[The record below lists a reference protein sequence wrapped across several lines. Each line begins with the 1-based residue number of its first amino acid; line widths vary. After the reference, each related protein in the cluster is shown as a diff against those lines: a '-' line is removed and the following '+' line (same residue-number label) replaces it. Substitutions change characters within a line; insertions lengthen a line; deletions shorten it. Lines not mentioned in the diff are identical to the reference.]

1 MPEHDV
7 QKQQPGGVRPLECDS
22 HHPVIAAI
30 DLGTNSC
37 RLLVARVNVAGVRTN
52 YFRSRPRPLAWKVID
67 SFAKVVRLGEGLHSN
82 DELSDEAMDRAMEAL
97 AICRKKL
104 DRYPLHSLRAVATEA
119 CRRAKNNY
127 VLVERAKKELNLD
140 IEIIDSE
147 EEASLALKG
156 CSAMLNP
163 HVPYGIV
170 FDIGGG
176 STEVILVKLKKDG
189 KRRPGY
195 AVPFDVVDSISV
207 PYGVVTTT
215 EAVGPPIDTAQS
227 HEFLQNKIFEGLKG
241 FVEKNNILQLIKNNE
256 LQITGSSGTVTTLAA
271 FHLGLAQYER
281 RLVDGMTISYEDLYN
296 VIDRILNMT
305 REERLDQSNIGFS
318 RADYVLTGSNILK
331 AICDA
336 LPIKTM
342 RIADRGVREGI
353 LIDLMLEV
361 IKV

>member
-1 MPEHDV
+1 MSGYDV
-7 QKQQPGGVRPLECDS
+7 QKQHHEEFRPLECDA
-22 HHPVIAAI
+22 HHPIIAAI

-52 YFRSRPRPLAWKVID
+52 YFRSRPKPVSWKVID

-82 DELSDEAMDRAMEAL
+82 GELSEDAMDRAMEAL
-97 AICRKKL
+97 SVCRKKL
-104 DRYPLHSLRAVATEA
+104 DRYHLHSLRVVATEA
-119 CRRAKNNY
+119 CRRASNNH
-127 VLVERAKKELNLD
+127 VLVDRAKKELDFD
-140 IEIIDSE
+140 IEIINAE

-163 HVPYGIV
+163 HIPYGIV

-176 STEVILVKLKKDG
+176 STEVILVKLKKSS
-189 KRRPGY
+189 KRQPGY
-195 AVPFDVVDSISV
+195 AVPFDEIDSISV

-215 EAVGPPIDTAQS
+215 EAVGMPLETEES
-227 HEFLQNKIFEGLKG
+227 HKFLQGKIFERLGG
-241 FVEKNNILQLIKNNE
+241 FVERNNIKKLIEKEE

-271 FHLGLAQYER
+271 LHLGLEHYDR
-281 RLVDGMTISYEDLYN
+281 RVIDGMSILYSDLYN
-296 VIDRILNMT
+296 VISRILKMT

-336 LPIKTM
+336 LPLKTM
-342 RIADRGVREGI
+342 KIADRGVREGI

>member
-1 MPEHDV
+1 MSDYDV
-7 QKQQPGGVRPLECDS
+7 QKPQSGGVRPLECDC
-22 HHPVIAAI
+22 HHPTIAAI

-52 YFRSRPRPLAWKVID
+52 YFRSRPKPLSWKVID
-67 SFAKVVRLGEGLHSN
+67 SFAKVVRLGEGLHN
-82 DELSDEAMDRAMEAL
+82 NEELSEDAMDRAMEAL
-97 AICRKKL
+97 GTCRKKL
-104 DRYPLHSLRAVATEA
+104 DRYHLHSLRVVATEA
-119 CRRAKNNY
+119 CRHAKNNY
-127 VLVERAKKELNLD
+127 VLVDRAKKELDLD
-140 IEIIDSE
+140 IEIIGSE

-176 STEVILVKLKKDG
+176 STEIILVKLKKNG
-189 KRRPGY
+189 KRSPGY
-195 AVPFDVVDSISV
+195 TVPFDEIDSISI

-215 EAVGPPIDTAQS
+215 EEVGIPIETEQS
-227 HEFLQNKIFEGLKG
+227 HAFLQSKILDGLKD
-241 FVEKNNILQLIKNNE
+241 FIKRNNITQLIEKDE

-271 FHLGLAQYER
+271 FHLGLEHYDR
-281 RLVDGMTISYEDLYN
+281 RLVDGMSILYTDLYK
-296 VIDRILNMT
+296 VINRILSMT
-305 REERLDQSNIGFS
+305 REERLDQSNIAFS
-318 RADYVLTGSNILK
+318 RVDYVLTGSNILK

-336 LPIKTM
+336 LPLKTM

>member
-1 MPEHDV
+1 MSEYDV
-7 QKQQPGGVRPLECDS
+7 QKTQPGGIRPLECDS
-22 HHPVIAAI
+22 HHPIIAAI

-52 YFRSRPRPLAWKVID
+52 YFRSRPKPLSWKVID
-67 SFAKVVRLGEGLHSN
+67 SFAKVVRLGEGLHNN
-82 DELSDEAMDRAMEAL
+82 DELSDEAIDRAMEAL

-104 DRYPLHSLRAVATEA
+104 NRYHLHSLRAVATEA
-119 CRRAKNNY
+119 CRRAKNNHL
-127 VLVERAKKELNLD
+127 LVDRAKRELDLD
-140 IEIIDSE
+140 IEVIDSD

-189 KRRPGY
+189 RRRHGF
-195 AVPFDVVDSISV
+195 AVPFDVIDSISV

-215 EAVGPPIDTAQS
+215 EAVGIPIDTMES
-227 HEFLQNKIFEGLKG
+227 HEFLQTRIFEELKG
-241 FVEKNNILQLIKNNE
+241 FVEKNNITQLIQNDE

-281 RLVDGMTISYEDLYN
+281 RLIDGMTISYEDLHK
-296 VIDRILNMT
+296 VIDRILTMT
-305 REERLDQSNIGFS
+305 REERLEQANIGFS

-336 LPIKTM
+336 LPVKTM

-353 LIDLMLEV
+353 LIDLMLDV
-361 IKV
+361 IRM

>member
-1 MPEHDV
+1 MSEDDV
-7 QKQQPGGVRPLECDS
+7 QKAQSFRVRAIECDS
-22 HHPVIAAI
+22 HHPIIAAI

-52 YFRSRPRPLAWKVID
+52 YFRSRPKPLSWKVID
-67 SFAKVVRLGEGLHSN
+67 SFAKVVRLGEGLHNN
-82 DELSDEAMDRAMEAL
+82 DELSDDAIDRAMEAL

-104 DRYPLHSLRAVATEA
+104 NRYHLHSLRAVATEA
-119 CRRAKNNY
+119 CRRATNNH
-127 VLVERAKKELNLD
+127 VLVDRAKKELDLH
-140 IEIIDSE
+140 IEVIDSD

-156 CSAMLNP
+156 CSAMLSP

-189 KRRPGY
+189 RRRPGY

-215 EAVGPPIDTAQS
+215 EAAGTPIDTMES
-227 HEFLQNKIFEGLKG
+227 HEFLQSRIFEELKG
-241 FVEKNNILQLIKNNE
+241 FVEKNNINQLIQNDE

-281 RLVDGMTISYEDLYN
+281 RLIDGMTISYEDLYS
-296 VIDRILNMT
+296 VIERILTMT
-305 REERLDQSNIGFS
+305 REERLEQSNIGFS

-336 LPIKTM
+336 LPIKSM

-361 IKV
+361 IRM

>member
-1 MPEHDV
+1 MSEYDV
-7 QKQQPGGVRPLECDS
+7 QKPQLGGVRPLECDS
-22 HHPVIAAI
+22 HHPIIAAI

-37 RLLVARVNVAGVRTN
+37 RLLIARVNVAGVRTN
-52 YFRSRPRPLAWKVID
+52 YFRSRPKPLSWKVID
-67 SFAKVVRLGEGLHSN
+67 SFSKVVRLGEGLHNN
-82 DELSDEAMDRAMEAL
+82 DELSEDAMERAMEAL

-104 DRYPLHSLRAVATEA
+104 DRYHLHSLRAVATEA
-119 CRRAKNNY
+119 CRRATNNH
-127 VLVERAKKELNLD
+127 VLVDRAKKELNLD
-140 IEIIDSE
+140 IEVIDSDQ
-147 EEASLALKG
+147 EASLALKG
-156 CSAMLNP
+156 CSAMLSP
-163 HVPYGIV
+163 HIPYGIV

-195 AVPFDVVDSISV
+195 AVPFDEIDSISV

-215 EAVGPPIDTAQS
+215 EAAGIPIDTAQS
-227 HEFLQNKIFEGLKG
+227 HEYLQGRIFEGLRG
-241 FVEKNNILQLIKNNE
+241 FVERNNITKLIENDE

-271 FHLGLAQYER
+271 FHLGLAQYDR
-281 RLVDGMTISYEDLYN
+281 RLVDGMSISYEDLHA
-296 VIDRILNMT
+296 VIDRILTMT

-331 AICDA
+331 AICNA
-336 LPIKTM
+336 LPVKTM

-361 IKV
+361 IRM